1 MKCFQIHVV
10 VVQKVWFVGDLVHS
24 SIMLIKIRTCSAPSF
39 LSSSLILNI
48 KCCPNFHDIFYHYNI
63 CSFIKSILGNHFLKQ
78 WNYLVNCMDLW
89 YYIYPSQPIIF
100 LFISLDILSI
110 SSLFWHL
117 NDIERSHISG
127 GILLTFTHTCRLFC
141 FTEEASFSFWLSQFL

>member
-117 NDIERSHISG
+117 NDIYTY
-127 GILLTFTHTCRLFC
+127 LLTVLLYRGSIIF
-141 FTEEASFSFWLSQFL
+141 FLIIPISVVIMKIII